1 MKKRRSIIRKHEN
14 AVRGESRINL
24 YDSHFE
30 QAFGERVIC
39 VYVRQIRYRMH
50 VSDAIFKEPRV
61 RIVIY
66 IQKWISIRLVDA
78 LFDR

>member
-39 VYVRQIRYRMH
+39 VMYDRYDIACMYQMPFSKRP
-50 VSDAIFKEPRV
+50 E
-61 RIVIY
+61 
-66 IQKWISIRLVDA
+66 
-78 LFDR
+78 

>member
-1 MKKRRSIIRKHEN
+1 M
-14 AVRGESRINL
+14 
-24 YDSHFE
+24 
-30 QAFGERVIC
+30 C
-39 VYVRQIRYRMH
+39 YVRLIRYRMH

-78 LFDR
+78 LFDRCPAGRSSVFF